1 MGLHQS
7 FRFKRQSPEEVR
19 AFLRELSD
27 VAALDDRGDFF
38 VFSQRPGTEPFTFDC
53 ELVADGI
60 NSERAGEYFTFLGLF
75 VEALTG
81 KFGRVQV
88 EDQ

>member
-1 MGLHQS
+1 MGLRQSFSFGHQS
-7 FRFKRQSPEEVR
+7 SEQIR
-19 AFLRELSD
+19 AFLRELAE

-38 VFSQRPGTEPFTFDC
+38 AFSHRPGSQPFTFDC

-60 NSERAGEYFTFLGLF
+60 VSDRDGEYFTLLGQF

-81 KFGRVQV
+81 KFGCVKS
-88 EDQ
+88 EDL